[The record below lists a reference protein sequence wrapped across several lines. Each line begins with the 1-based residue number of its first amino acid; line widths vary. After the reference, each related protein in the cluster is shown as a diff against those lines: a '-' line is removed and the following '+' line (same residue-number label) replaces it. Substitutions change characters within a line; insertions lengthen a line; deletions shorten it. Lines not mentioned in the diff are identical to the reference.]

1 MTMSSV
7 GEWIDQAIET
17 VFEFVREYIPGID
30 LTSLLIG
37 VMVTAA
43 IVALLSRR
51 SRKKKEAQQSL
62 LTPSPPAPQ
71 PSRPEGVRKV
81 MPGPIPAPQ
90 PQVSEEEAVAPEPEA
105 IQAPEEHVE
114 PTAVAPEKH
123 ETSLP
128 LVGQA
133 TMRIQIT
140 MILPAEITGSFE
152 VDGKGKK

>member
-30 LTSLLIG
+30 LASLLIG

-43 IVALLSRR
+43 IVALISRR
-51 SRKKKEAQQSL
+51 SWKKKEAQQSL
-62 LTPSPPAPQ
+62 LIPSPPAPQ
-71 PSRPEGVRKV
+71 PSRPKGVRKV
-81 MPGPIPAPQ
+81 MPGPVQVSQ
-90 PQVSEEEAVAPEPEA
+90 PQVSEEEAATPEPEA
-105 IQAPEEHVE
+105 IQAPEEHFE
-114 PTAVAPEKH
+114 PTVVAPEKR
-123 ETSLP
+123 EPSPP
-128 LVGQA
+128 LEGQA

-152 VDGKGKK
+152 VDGKGEK